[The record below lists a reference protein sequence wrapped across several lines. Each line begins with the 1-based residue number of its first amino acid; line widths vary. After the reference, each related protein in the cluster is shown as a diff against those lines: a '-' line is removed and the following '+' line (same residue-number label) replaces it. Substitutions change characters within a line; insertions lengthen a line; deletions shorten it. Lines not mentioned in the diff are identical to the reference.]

1 MQPQTTTTESV
12 SFSTGGLSRRER
24 NDALRNLQQRGIMTV
39 EPLSDHVPRAA
50 IRKRFLP
57 GADILSGKLSGLRQ
71 FGTQHGGDNIFLA
84 LNVGGESAARERDR
98 EVTLRGGDALLFSGA
113 RGRCTI
119 YRPTPVLFTAMRIPH
134 RTLAPLVANLDE
146 GAMRLIPK
154 ETTALRLLASYLRAI
169 NMGHGLDS
177 SELCP
182 VVASHIHDL
191 VALSLGAA
199 RGYQSVAEEHS
210 VSAARLRTMKA
221 DIVAHLGD
229 YELNVNGVA
238 ARHGV
243 TPRYV
248 QKLFANEGVTF
259 SEFVLERRLTVAYR
273 LMSDPRFA
281 HQSISSIAFG
291 VGFSDLSYFNRTFR
305 RRHETT
311 PTEVRAEAIQS
322 RTR

>member
-1 MQPQTTTTESV
+1 MQSQATTTESV
-12 SFSTGGLSRRER
+12 SFSTHGLPRRER
-24 NDALRNLQQRGIMTV
+24 NEALHSLQQRGIMTV
-39 EPLSDHVPRAA
+39 EPLLDRIPHAA

-57 GADILSGKLSGLRQ
+57 GADILSGTLGGLRQ
-71 FGTQHGGDNIFLA
+71 FGTQHGGDNVFLA
-84 LNVGGESAARERDR
+84 LNVRGESAARERDR

-119 YRPTPVLFTAMRIPH
+119 YRPTPVLFTAMRIPY
-134 RTLAPLVANLDE
+134 RTLAPLVANPDE

-154 ETTALRLLASYLRAI
+154 ETSALKLLGSYLRAI
-169 NMGHGLDS
+169 DMGHGLDS
-177 SELCP
+177 SELYS

-191 VALSLGAA
+191 VALSLGIA
-199 RGYQSVAEEHS
+199 RGYQSVAEERS
-210 VSAARLRTMKA
+210 VSAARLRTIKA

-229 YELNVNGVA
+229 HELNVNGVA

-248 QKLFANEGVTF
+248 QQLFAGEGATF

-273 LMSDPRFA
+273 RLCDPCIA
-281 HQSISSIAFG
+281 HQSISSIAFD

-305 RRHETT
+305 RRHEAT
-311 PTEVRAEAIQS
+311 PTEIRSEAAQS